1 MPLGCGKG
9 TPQYH
14 NNFRPLVRQHSQV
27 QDQVQEQAQDQV
39 QDQEDVNVMLL

>member
-27 QDQVQEQAQDQV
+27 QDQVQVQVQDQV
-39 QDQEDVNVMLL
+39 QDQEDAKDTLL